1 MEGLDVRMVSPQ
13 QNKRFAIVALSQLH
27 RFSPLL
33 HAILLEF
40 YSLFGRIEILRKNN
54 LYRCGISLGPT
65 WERNPTGQLQRCI
78 RTRDRMR
85 RMQRL
90 LSIHPKASPVDLYLL
105 LNTTDVLQSCR
116 GEEQYLPGKTY
127 I

>member
-1 MEGLDVRMVSPQ
+1 MEGLDVRMVSHQ
-13 QNKRFAIVALSQLH
+13 QKRDVAISALSLIH

-33 HAILLEF
+33 HGVLLEF
-40 YSLFGRIEILRKNN
+40 YSLFGRIEILRKNK
-54 LYRCGISLGPT
+54 LHRCGISLGPT
-65 WERNPTGQLQRCI
+65 WERNPTGQLQHCT

-85 RMQRL
+85 CMRRL

-105 LNTTDVLQSCR
+105 LSTTDVLQA
-116 GEEQYLPGKTY
+116 GHAEEEYLPGKTY